1 LGSPGDDWF
10 RAEQEF
16 IQSSDLPS
24 RLPFSSLT
32 MEPVGSCTAHRVRDP
47 AKRTHIECCDSSPSQ
62 HATKHAAA
70 TGHPIITSFEPG
82 GDWFFDYEKQGMI
95 KGAELLAPHAHPENQ
110 PVPGPAGRVS

>member
-1 LGSPGDDWF
+1 VEERGLPLGSPGDDWF

-16 IQSSDLPS
+16 IQSSDSPS

-70 TGHPIITSFEPG
+70 TGHPIITSFEPVWSCFRRMRIPKISPCL
-82 GDWFFDYEKQGMI
+82 D
-95 KGAELLAPHAHPENQ
+95 PPEGCQLTGNC
-110 PVPGPAGRVS
+110 P